1 MNAKNRKLM
10 KILIDNG
17 HGSNTSGKCSP
28 DGKLREYAWARDIAS
43 RLVAELKKRGLDAE
57 RIVTEET
64 DISLRERCRR
74 VNAICAKLGSKNVM
88 LISIHINAAKSDGR
102 WHDASGWSGWIAP
115 NASQKSKIL
124 AQTLYDEASKRNL
137 KGNRSVPSCRYWV
150 GNFAIVRDT
159 NCPAVLTENLFQDNK
174 AEVEFLMS
182 ERGKQEIV
190 NLHADAIQKYISL

>member
-1 MNAKNRKLM
+1 M

-28 DGKLREYAWARDIAS
+28 DGKLREYAWAREIAS

-74 VNAICAKLGSKNVM
+74 VNAICAKLGAKNVM

-102 WHDASGWSGWIAP
+102 WHDASGWSGWVAP
-115 NASQKSKIL
+115 NASKKSKIL
-124 AQTLYDEASKRNL
+124 AQTLYYEAAKRNL

>member
-1 MNAKNRKLM
+1 M

-43 RLVAELKKRGLDAE
+43 LLVAELKKRGLDAE

-102 WHDASGWSGWIAP
+102 WHDASGWSGWVAP

-124 AQTLYDEASKRNL
+124 AQTLYDEAAKRNL

-182 ERGKQEIV
+182 ERGKKEIV
-190 NLHADAIQKYISL
+190 NLHADAIQKYIRL

>member
-1 MNAKNRKLM
+1 M

-102 WHDASGWSGWIAP
+102 WHDASGWSGWVAP

-124 AQTLYDEASKRNL
+124 AQTLYDEAAKRNL
-137 KGNRSVPSCRYWV
+137 KGNRSVPSCRYCV

-190 NLHADAIQKYISL
+190 NLHADAIQKYIRL

>member
-1 MNAKNRKLM
+1 M

-102 WHDASGWSGWIAP
+102 WHDASGWSGWVAP

-124 AQTLYDEASKRNL
+124 AQTLYDEVAKRNL

-190 NLHADAIQKYISL
+190 NLHADAIQKYIRL

>member
-1 MNAKNRKLM
+1 M

-17 HGSNTSGKCSP
+17 HGSNTLGKCSP

-74 VNAICAKLGSKNVM
+74 VNALCAKLGSKNVM

-102 WHDASGWSGWIAP
+102 WHDASGWSGWVAP

-124 AQTLYDEASKRNL
+124 AQTLYGEAAKRNL

>member
-1 MNAKNRKLM
+1 M

-88 LISIHINAAKSDGR
+88 LISIHINASKSDGR

-115 NASQKSKIL
+115 NASQKSKII
-124 AQTLYDEASKRNL
+124 AQILYDEASKRNL

-182 ERGKQEIV
+182 ESGKQEIV
-190 NLHADAIQKYISL
+190 NLHADAIQKYIIL

>member
-1 MNAKNRKLM
+1 MNAKNRNLM

-74 VNAICAKLGSKNVM
+74 VNAICEKLGAKNVM

-102 WHDASGWSGWIAP
+102 WHDASGWSGWVAP

-124 AQTLYDEASKRNL
+124 AQTLYDEAVKRNL

-159 NCPAVLTENLFQDNK
+159 NCPAILTENLFQDNK

-190 NLHADAIQKYISL
+190 NLHADAIQKYIRL

>member
-1 MNAKNRKLM
+1 M

-17 HGSNTSGKCSP
+17 HGSNTLGKCSP

-102 WHDASGWSGWIAP
+102 WHDASGWSGWVAP

-124 AQTLYDEASKRNL
+124 AQTLYGEAAKRNL

-182 ERGKQEIV
+182 ERGKQEII

>member
-1 MNAKNRKLM
+1 MNAKNRNLM

-28 DGKLREYAWARDIAS
+28 DGNLREYAWARDIAS

-102 WHDASGWSGWIAP
+102 WHDASGWSGWVAP

-124 AQTLYDEASKRNL
+124 AQTLYDEAAKRNL

-159 NCPAVLTENLFQDNK
+159 KCPAVLTENLFQDNK

-182 ERGKQEIV
+182 ERGKKEIV
-190 NLHADAIQKYISL
+190 NLHADAIQKYIRL

>member
-1 MNAKNRKLM
+1 M

-124 AQTLYDEASKRNL
+124 AQTLYDEAAKRNL
-137 KGNRSVPSCRYWV
+137 KGNRSVPSGRYWV

>member
-1 MNAKNRKLM
+1 MNAKNRNLM

-17 HGSNTSGKCSP
+17 HGSNTLGKCSP

-102 WHDASGWSGWIAP
+102 WHDASGWSGWVAP

-124 AQTLYDEASKRNL
+124 AQTLYDEAAKRNL

>member
-1 MNAKNRKLM
+1 M
-10 KILIDNG
+10 KVLIDNG
-17 HGSNTSGKCSP
+17 HGSNTLGKCSP
-28 DGKLREYAWARDIAS
+28 DGNLREYAWARDVAT

-74 VNAICAKLGSKNVM
+74 VNAHCAKLGAKNVI
-88 LISIHINAAKSDGR
+88 LISIHINAAKNDGK
-102 WHDASGWSGWIAP
+102 WHDASGWSGWVAP
-115 NASQKSKIL
+115 NASQNSKIL
-124 AQTLYDEASKRNL
+124 AQLLYDEAAKRNL
-137 KGNRSVPSCRYWV
+137 KGNRSVPSCRYWI

-174 AEVEFLMS
+174 DDVEFLMS
-182 ERGKQEIV
+182 EKGKQEIV

>member
-1 MNAKNRKLM
+1 M
-10 KILIDNG
+10 KTNIIVILDPG
-17 HGSNTSGKCSP
+17 HGQETPGKRSP
-28 DGKLREYAWARDIAS
+28 DGNLREYAWARDVAT
-43 RLVAELKKRGLDAE
+43 RLIAELKKRGLDAE

-102 WHDASGWSGWIAP
+102 WHDASGWSVWIAP

-124 AQTLYDEASKRNL
+124 AQTLYDEAAKRNL
-137 KGNRSVPSCRYWV
+137 KGNRSVPSCRYWI

-174 AEVEFLMS
+174 DEVEFLMS

>member
-1 MNAKNRKLM
+1 M

-17 HGSNTSGKCSP
+17 HGSNTLGKCSP

-88 LISIHINAAKSDGR
+88 LISIHINAAKSDGE

-124 AQTLYDEASKRNL
+124 AQILYDEAAKRNL

-159 NCPAVLTENLFQDNK
+159 NCPSVLTENLFQDNK

-190 NLHADAIQKYISL
+190 NLHADAIQKYIRL

>member
-1 MNAKNRKLM
+1 M

-124 AQTLYDEASKRNL
+124 AQTLYDEAAKRTL

-174 AEVEFLMS
+174 DEVEFLMS

>member
-1 MNAKNRKLM
+1 MNAKNRNIM

-57 RIVTEET
+57 RIVTEEI

-124 AQTLYDEASKRNL
+124 AQTLYDEAAKRNL

-159 NCPAVLTENLFQDNK
+159 NCPAVLTENLFQDNQS
-174 AEVEFLMS
+174 EVKYLLS
-182 ERGKQEIV
+182 EEGKQAIV
-190 NLHADAIQKYISL
+190 NLHADAIVKYLSL

>member
-1 MNAKNRKLM
+1 M
-10 KILIDNG
+10 KVLIDNG
-17 HGSNTSGKCSP
+17 HGSNTAGKCSP
-28 DGKLREYAWARDIAS
+28 DRSLREYTWAREIAS
-43 RLVAELKKRGLDAE
+43 RLVAELRKRGLDAE

-74 VNAICAKLGSKNVM
+74 VNAHCGKLGAKNVI

-102 WHDASGWSGWIAP
+102 WHDASGWSVWIAP

-124 AQTLYDEASKRNL
+124 AQTLYDEAAKRNL

>member
-1 MNAKNRKLM
+1 M

-17 HGSNTSGKCSP
+17 HGAETKGKISP
-28 DGKLREYAWARDIAS
+28 DGTLKEYIWTRDIAS
-43 RLVAELKKRGLDAE
+43 RLVYKLKKKGLDAE

-74 VNAICAKLGSKNVM
+74 VNAHCAKLGAKNVI
-88 LISIHINAAKSDGR
+88 LISIHINAAKSDGK
-102 WHDASGWSGWIAP
+102 WHDASGWSGWVAP

-124 AQTLYDEASKRNL
+124 AQTLYDEAAKRNL

-174 AEVEFLMS
+174 ADVEFLMS
-182 ERGKQEIV
+182 ENGKQEIV
-190 NLHADAIQKYISL
+190 NLHVTAILKYISL

>member
-1 MNAKNRKLM
+1 M

-57 RIVTEET
+57 RIVAEET

-102 WHDASGWSGWIAP
+102 WHDASGWSGWVAP

-124 AQTLYDEASKRNL
+124 AQTLCDEAAKRNL

-190 NLHADAIQKYISL
+190 NLHADAIQKYIRL

>member
-1 MNAKNRKLM
+1 M

-88 LISIHINAAKSDGR
+88 LISIHINAAKSDGC

-124 AQTLYDEASKRNL
+124 AQTLYDEAAKRNL